1 MFTVSPRAMQELKAF
16 CDRNPKAPRCVRV
29 FFRSSCQGPRAMLG
43 FDSPRPEADASEELD
58 GLAFCMDMGLWQ
70 AVGDVAI
77 DLVEQGFAI
86 RTERPFQARSGCASC
101 AAGSSCSTGSASQ
114 GSS

>member
-1 MFTVSPRAMQELKAF
+1 
-16 CDRNPKAPRCVRV
+16 
-29 FFRSSCQGPRAMLG
+29 
-43 FDSPRPEADASEELD
+43 
-58 GLAFCMDMGLWQ
+58 MDMGLRQ

-101 AAGSSCSTGSASQ
+101 AAGSSCTSGSACQ